1 MVTGYMLVTTKP
13 GKEFDVAMELRK
25 IQYVVEVEVTYGL
38 WDIVVKI
45 QAPSLA
51 EFDRTIQTIRGLKGI
66 EQTATLVSQ
75 SS

>member
-1 MVTGYMLVTTKP
+1 MLVTTKP

-25 IQYVVEVEVTYGL
+25 IPYVVDVDITYGL

-45 QAPSLA
+45 QAPSLS
-51 EFDRTIQTIRGLKGI
+51 EFDKTIQAIRSLKGI

-75 SS
+75 GT